1 MRVTC
6 ERNQLTAA
14 LGVVN
19 RAVANRNTIQILN
32 NVLIEAEGEMLK
44 LTATD
49 LDTSISNVI
58 VAKADESGAL
68 AVPGRVLGDVVS
80 RMPDAPVT
88 LELQDGKVK
97 VQCGKSSYVILSLP
111 AEDFPATRQVSE
123 GEELEFPQCDLK
135 EALRLTAFAASREEN
150 RSILMGVLFE
160 AKETEFVLV
169 ATDTHRLALKKLNL
183 QKPVTK
189 PLSAVIPARPLGE
202 IERLLKD
209 SAEETVKIA
218 IGSGQVQ
225 VSVNSVTL
233 VSRLLDGQFPNY
245 EKVLPSNTER
255 KVRFSRAEMLDAL
268 KRLEIVA
275 FHSAEKIRIATQTD
289 ALELTAESAEVGSG
303 REYVPISMDGEDIT
317 IAFNARYV
325 MEVLDHLTSDNA
337 VLELTGP
344 LNPGLIKSAEGTTV
358 RDDFSYVV
366 MPMQI

>member
-19 RAVANRNTIQILN
+19 RAVASRNTIQILN
-32 NVLIEAEGEMLK
+32 NVLIEAEGSELK

-49 LDTSISNVI
+49 LDTSITNV
-58 VAKADESGAL
+58 VEAQVDESGAL

-123 GEELEFPQCDLK
+123 GEELEFPQSELK

-160 AKETEFVLV
+160 AKEQEFILV

-202 IERLLKD
+202 IERLLRD
-209 SAEETVKIA
+209 TVEETVKVF
-218 IGSGQVQ
+218 IGNGQVQ
-225 VSVNSVTL
+225 VNLNRVTL
-233 VSRLLDGQFPNY
+233 TSRLLDGQFPNY
-245 EKVLPSNTER
+245 EKVLPSSTER
-255 KVRFSRAEMLDAL
+255 KVRFDRSEMLDAL

-275 FHSAEKIRIATQTD
+275 FHSAEKVRIATQTD
-289 ALELTAESAEVGSG
+289 TLELTAESAEVGSG
-303 REYVPISMDGEDIT
+303 REYVPISMDGDDIT

-325 MEVLDHLTSDNA
+325 MEVLDHLNTENA

-344 LNPGLIKSAEGTTV
+344 LNPGLIRAAEGTSV

>member
-19 RAVANRNTIQILN
+19 RAVPNRNTIAILS
-32 NVLIEAEGEMLK
+32 NVLIEAEGSGLK

-49 LDTSISNVI
+49 LDTSITNIIEAQV
-58 VAKADESGAL
+58 DESGAL
-68 AVPGRVLGDVVS
+68 AVPGKVLGDVVS
-80 RMPDAPVT
+80 RMPDAPIT

-111 AEDFPATRQVSE
+111 AEDFPAVNLVTE
-123 GEELEFPQCDLK
+123 GEELELPQCDLK

-160 AKETEFVLV
+160 AREAEFLLV
-169 ATDTHRLALKKLNL
+169 ATDTHRLSLKKLTL
-183 QKPVTK
+183 PKPVSK
-189 PLSAVIPARPLGE
+189 PFSAVIPARPLGE
-202 IERLLKD
+202 IERLLRD
-209 SAEETVKIA
+209 NAEETVKIS
-218 IGSGQVQ
+218 IGASQVQ
-225 VSVNSVTL
+225 VSVNQVTL

-245 EKVLPSNTER
+245 EKVLPASTER
-255 KVRFSRAEMLDAL
+255 KVRFDRAEMLDAL

-275 FHSAEKIRIATQTD
+275 YHSAEKVRIATQGD
-289 ALELTAESAEVGSG
+289 ALEITAESADVGSG
-303 REYVPISMDGEDIT
+303 REHVPISMDGDDIT

-325 MEVLDHLTSDNA
+325 MEVLDHLTSENA

-344 LNPGLIKSAEGTTV
+344 LNPGLIKAAEGTSV